1 MTTDASDLYALSRDL
16 GKIGKIGARATS
28 VMYDVL
34 REGAVD
40 VRDTWKRNA
49 RLTSGQHGKR
59 YPDSI
64 TMDARVGTSISF
76 EIGPDPRLPQG
87 GMSFENGSVNQPPHL
102 DGQRAAD
109 EVIPRINRRI
119 DGALGYLLGEAN
131 L

>member
-1 MTTDASDLYALSRDL
+1 MTTDARELFALYRDL
-16 GKIGKIGARATS
+16 GKLSAKATG
-28 VMYDVL
+28 VMYGVL
-34 REGAVD
+34 REGAID
-40 VRDTWKRNA
+40 ARDTWRRNA

-64 TMDARVGTSISF
+64 TMDARVGTSIGF

-102 DGQRAAD
+102 DGLRAAE
-109 EVIPRINRRI
+109 EVVPRIHRSV
-119 DGALGYLLGEAN
+119 DTALTGLLGEAN